1 MNDNTTASGAVS
13 TPGEPPKHL
22 VHVDAFAIDP
32 RRRLVSFHGAPHQL
46 MTREEFEQR
55 VRAEFPS
62 VDLDDAQ
69 QVYWVD
75 SPGGWPVWDSE
86 EDVPEGDASDEETAE

>member
-1 MNDNTTASGAVS
+1 MDANTPDTPHTAGT

-32 RRRLVSFHGAPHQL
+32 RRRLVSFNGAPHEL
-46 MTREEFEQR
+46 MTREEFERR
-55 VRAEFPS
+55 VHAEFPDL
-62 VDLDDAQ
+62 DLDDAQ

-86 EDVPEGDASDEETAE
+86 EQ

>member
-1 MNDNTTASGAVS
+1 
-13 TPGEPPKHL
+13 
-22 VHVDAFAIDP
+22 
-32 RRRLVSFHGAPHQL
+32 

-86 EDVPEGDASDEETAE
+86 EDVPEGDASDEEAAE